1 VEDFSTSALVKA
13 IEASLCQYAIYA
25 GQSPQVE
32 LSDQADMLWYS
43 TGIPT
48 PIWNGVLRTELAPNE
63 TDSRIAAVVDY
74 FRSRGLPMAW
84 WIGPSTRPL
93 DLDKRLEAQGF
104 FLVGDNTGMAVDL
117 AELEERSASIPGFVI
132 RPVRDSE
139 TLKEW
144 AHPFGVSFGLPESTS
159 DAGCELVASMGL
171 GPGSQLQNY
180 VGLLNGKPV
189 ASSSVFLGAD
199 VAGIYNVGT
208 LPDHRRQ
215 GIGAAMTR
223 EPLYYAREMGY
234 RIGILHSSPAG
245 FNAYRQIGF
254 REYCK
259 IKTYVLLP
267 SSPQD

>member
-1 VEDFSTSALVKA
+1 MEGFSASALVKA
-13 IEASLCQYAIYA
+13 IEASLCQYVVYS
-25 GQSPQVE
+25 GQSSQVE
-32 LSDQADMLWYS
+32 LSDQADMLWYA
-43 TGIPT
+43 TGIAT
-48 PIWNGVLRTELAPNE
+48 PIFNGVVRTQLAPTE
-63 TDSRIAAVVDY
+63 TDSRIATTVDY

-117 AELEERSASIPGFVI
+117 AELGERSDSIPGFVI

-144 AHPFGVSFGLPESTS
+144 AHPFGTSFGLPESTS
-159 DAGCELVASMGL
+159 APGCELLASLGL
-171 GPGSQLQNY
+171 SPGNRMQHY
-180 VGLLNGKPV
+180 VGILDGKPV

-215 GIGAAMTR
+215 GIGAAMTL
-223 EPLYYAREMGY
+223 EPLYYARKMGY
-234 RIGILHSSPAG
+234 RTGILHSSPAG
-245 FNAYRQIGF
+245 FNVYRQIGF
-254 REYCK
+254 KEYCK
-259 IKTYVLLP
+259 VKTYVSLP